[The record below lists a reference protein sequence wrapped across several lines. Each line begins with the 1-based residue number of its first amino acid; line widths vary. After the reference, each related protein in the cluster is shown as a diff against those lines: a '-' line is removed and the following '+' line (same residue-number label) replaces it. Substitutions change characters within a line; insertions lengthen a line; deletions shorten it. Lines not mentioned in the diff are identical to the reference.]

1 MSHNTKWS
9 NFLTPGWTSDLAE
22 VNFFQ
27 AFSSVPLQ
35 TSSPVSPV
43 LFAYE
48 YSSNGMVALL

>member
-35 TSSPVSPV
+35 MSSPVSPV